1 MCGQRGLGGPALA
14 IYHARFVAA
23 EVRGD
28 DDLTCDLKGISGSY
42 LAGK

>member
-23 EVRGD
+23 EVGGD
-28 DDLTCDLKGISGSY
+28 GEPTGDLKGISG
-42 LAGK
+42 